1 MSDVPDAARMLT
13 EAAKRHDKVAAWQAV
28 GQLLPWLGD
37 LRNAVEP
44 KAAFGLVRSG
54 AANNRW
60 FDIAELLAGAVSAR
74 ADATAA
80 LRRLHAQMLMERGF
94 QDEAL
99 ARFETLRGDRSLT
112 DFDRGE
118 LFGHLGRI
126 HKDRFIAAST
136 AGDANAAR
144 QHLAHAVEAYQTGY
158 REQPARVWLG
168 INLAALLARDEARA
182 SNRSAPAE
190 AQELARA
197 ILAEVSRR
205 DPQFADFYSHATA
218 AEAHLALGD
227 MAATLEQLREYVRHP
242 RVNSF
247 ALGAT
252 LRQFREMWQLDR
264 RPPPG
269 PAMIELLRAALMDK
283 QDGTL
288 DMSGHEIREARAL
301 ASARSL
307 EAVFGTDRF
316 DSIENYRRGLE
327 RSACVARIGRSA
339 ETGVGTGFVVQGN
352 LLSDKLGE
360 RSVLVTNAHV
370 ISAREAERQANA
382 VHPSEAVVTFA
393 VLDDVAPTKEFGVS
407 RVLLFR
413 PPDDLDVTV
422 AELTEPV
429 SPRVA
434 LPVSAVLPTRGSEA
448 QVRVIGHP
456 SGRGL
461 SFSSGRFLDHQA
473 PKVHYRAATEGGS
486 SGGPVFSHEW
496 RLIGVH
502 HAGGEAMPKL
512 NGEAGTYEA
521 NEGIWVQA
529 IREAMGQELTRG

>member
-1 MSDVPDAARMLT
+1 MV
-13 EAAKRHDKVAAWQAV
+13 
-28 GQLLPWLGD
+28 
-37 LRNAVEP
+37 
-44 KAAFGLVRSG
+44 
-54 AANNRW
+54 
-60 FDIAELLAGAVSAR
+60 
-74 ADATAA
+74 
-80 LRRLHAQMLMERGF
+80 
-94 QDEAL
+94 
-99 ARFETLRGDRSLT
+99 
-112 DFDRGE
+112 
-118 LFGHLGRI
+118 
-126 HKDRFIAAST
+126 
-136 AGDANAAR
+136 
-144 QHLAHAVEAYQTGY
+144 
-158 REQPARVWLG
+158 
-168 INLAALLARDEARA
+168 
-182 SNRSAPAE
+182 
-190 AQELARA
+190 
-197 ILAEVSRR
+197 
-205 DPQFADFYSHATA
+205 
-218 AEAHLALGD
+218 
-227 MAATLEQLREYVRHP
+227 
-242 RVNSF
+242 
-247 ALGAT
+247 
-252 LRQFREMWQLDR
+252 
-264 RPPPG
+264 
-269 PAMIELLRAALMDK
+269 ELLRAALMDK
-283 QDGTL
+283 QDGVL
-288 DMSGHEIREARAL
+288 DMSGREIREARAL
-301 ASARSL
+301 TSARSL

-316 DSIENYRRGLE
+316 DSVENYRRGLE
-327 RSACVARIGRSA
+327 RSACVARIGRSV

-352 LLSDKLGE
+352 LLSDKLDA

-429 SPRVA
+429 SPRAA

-512 NGEAGTYEA
+512 NGQAGTYEA

-529 IREAMGQELTRG
+529 IREALEQELKRG